1 MKKIYSLL
9 IVALLAANFS
19 NAQVVISQ
27 IYGGGGNSGAI
38 YSNDF
43 IELYNRGTVAVSLN
57 GWSVQYASSTG
68 STWATT
74 NLPNVM
80 LQPGKYYL
88 IQQNSNAAVGAAL
101 PAPDLDGVTCGCTF
115 GPTGTAQTGGI
126 AMAGTNGKVILVNST
141 VNETT
146 PNPTGTQIIDKV
158 GYGSANGFEG
168 SAATAAL
175 SNSTAALRNNNG
187 CTDTNQNGNDFTVG
201 TPLAR
206 NGATAANTCN
216 LSVKQND
223 IAGLSIFPNPVT
235 NGTLNINSDANA
247 ERNVVVFDV
256 LGKQVFNVT
265 TSNNSIN
272 VAKLNAG
279 VYIVKITEEGKTATR
294 KLVIR

>member
-9 IVALLAANFS
+9 IVALLATNFS

-27 IYGGGGNSGAI
+27 VYGGGGNGGSI
-38 YSNDF
+38 YNNDF
-43 IELYNRGTVAVSLN
+43 IELFNRGTVAVSLN
-57 GWSVQYASSTG
+57 GWSVQYASQTG
-68 STWATT
+68 TTWAST
-74 NLPNVM
+74 NLPNIT
-80 LQPGKYYL
+80 LQPGKYFL
-88 IQQNSNAAVGAAL
+88 IQEAAGAGTPGAL
-101 PAPDLDGVTCGCTF
+101 PTPDLDGITCGCTF
-115 GPTGTAQTGGI
+115 NATGGAQTGGI
-126 AMAGTNGKVILVNST
+126 AMSGTNGKVILSSST

-146 PNPTGTQIIDKV
+146 ANPTGTQIIDKV
-158 GYGSANGFEG
+158 GFGGANGFEG
-168 SAATAAL
+168 AAATGVL

-187 CTDTNQNGNDFTVG
+187 CTDTNENGNDFTVG

-247 ERNVVVFDV
+247 ERNVVLFDV
-256 LGKQVFNVT
+256 LGKKVLNVT

-272 VAKLNAG
+272 VGNINAG